1 MNRRI
6 LPMILA
12 LLTIGVI
19 GRVGVTLY
27 DITPNEVAVSI
38 EYNPVKP
45 VGEAAVVVEQH
56 LHDVLGQDWI
66 PSAEAAASMPIAE
79 ESSSDANDMSDLNHL
94 RQAREEIKQREKD
107 LEERVLAVK
116 DGEDRAV
123 KRIAQLEE
131 LEARIQDLLQQENSI
146 NDKKIKR
153 LTAVYEGMK
162 AEKAAPVIAQMELST
177 VIKMFS
183 RMNEKQVG
191 KILSFLPP
199 EQAVLISQA
208 LTERIPSNNK

>member
-12 LLTIGVI
+12 LLTIGVM
-19 GRVGVTLY
+19 GRIGVTLY
-27 DITPNEVAVSI
+27 DTSRNEVVAGI
-38 EYNPVKP
+38 EHHAVKP
-45 VGEAAVVVEQH
+45 ADETAVLVEQR

-79 ESSSDANDMSDLNHL
+79 ESSSDANEMSDLSQL

-107 LEERVLAVK
+107 LEERILAVK

-153 LTAVYEGMK
+153 LTSVYEGMK
-162 AEKAAPVIAQMELST
+162 AEKAAPVIAQMELAT

-183 RMNEKQVG
+183 RMDEKQVG

-208 LTERIPSNNK
+208 LTERIPSSAK

>member
-12 LLTIGVI
+12 LLTIGVV
-19 GRVGVTLY
+19 GRVGLTLY
-27 DITPNEVAVSI
+27 DASPNEVAVGI
-38 EYNPVKP
+38 QYDAVKP
-45 VGEAAVVVEQH
+45 ATEKMLVAEQNS
-56 LHDVLGQDWI
+56 HDVLGQDWI
-66 PSAEAAASMPIAE
+66 PSAEAAASMPIVE
-79 ESSSDANDMSDLNHL
+79 ESSAGESDMSDLSHL
-94 RQAREEIKQREKD
+94 RQAKEEVKQREKD
-107 LEERVLAVK
+107 LEERILAVK
-116 DGEDRAV
+116 DAEDRAV

-146 NDKKIKR
+146 KDKKIKR

-162 AEKAAPVIAQMELST
+162 AAKAAPVIAQMELST

-183 RMNEKQVG
+183 RMDEKKMG

-199 EQAVLISQA
+199 KQAVLISQA
-208 LTERIPSNNK
+208 LTERIPSSNK